1 MPCAGLWHNVSAE
14 RNRPRWSRAILNPTA
29 VYLKEALKCA
39 SVGFGCVDRGNCKL
53 ADFATIVFQFS
64 GLLIHHTVWIMSYY
78 AMIFDKLSQKL
89 NGNARFESFWRLTV
103 NSQCD
108 IITL

>member
-1 MPCAGLWHNVSAE
+1 MRKS
-14 RNRPRWSRAILNPTA
+14 
-29 VYLKEALKCA
+29 

-53 ADFATIVFQFS
+53 ADFAAIVFQFS
-64 GLLIHHTVWIMSYY
+64 GLLIHQTVWIMSYY
-78 AMIFDKLSQKL
+78 AMIFDKLSQKH
-89 NGNARFESFWRLTV
+89 NRNARFEYFWKLTV